1 MQSLQPAAKPH
12 SACFSSGPTKK
23 RPNWNLSRL
32 DQTHLGRSHRA
43 KGPKSSL
50 TSAIDRMSALLA
62 LPDDYRLG
70 IVPAS
75 DTGAVEMVMWS
86 LLGQRGVDMLAWESF
101 GKTWVNDATT
111 QLQLDDLRLIEADWG
126 ALPPLDTVDFDRDV
140 LFTWNGTTSGVKV
153 PNGDFIPATR
163 KGLTIADATSACF
176 AMEMP
181 WDKIDIATF
190 SWQKSLGGEGGHGVL
205 VLSPRA
211 VERLESAPAPRALP
225 KIFQLTKKGKLI
237 EGIFRGDTINTPS
250 MLAVADLHHALDW
263 AEEIGGLSALIARSE
278 QSLTHVKQWVAGSD
292 WAEFLAQ
299 DPATISNTSI
309 CISIKDKDITSLG
322 QTAQSDF
329 AKQMVALLAS
339 HDVAYDIGAYRTA
352 PAGFRIWGGPTVEPG
367 DVAALLPWLDWAF
380 ASVKQDFMK
389 QKGADN
395 A

>member
-1 MQSLQPAAKPH
+1 MQLLQPVRKPL
-12 SACFSSGPTKK
+12 SARFSSGPTKK
-23 RPNWNLSRL
+23 FPGWNLSQL

-43 KGPKSSL
+43 KSAKASL
-50 TSAIDRMSALLA
+50 TSAIERMSHMLA

-111 QLQLDDLRLIEADWG
+111 QLQLDDLRVLEADWG
-126 ALPPLDTVDFDRDV
+126 ALPALDEVDFDRDV

-153 PNGDFIPATR
+153 PNGDFIPADR

-176 AMEMP
+176 GMEMP

-211 VERLESAPAPRALP
+211 VARLEEQAAPRALP

-237 EGIFRGDTINTPS
+237 EGIFKGDTINTPS

-263 AEEIGGLSALIARSE
+263 AEEIGGLPALIARSE
-278 QSLTHVKQWVAGSD
+278 QSLAYVKEWVAQSP
-292 WAEFLAQ
+292 WAAFLAH
-299 DPATISNTSI
+299 DEATISNTSI
-309 CISIKDKDITSLG
+309 CLQICDQDVKSLG
-322 QTAQSDF
+322 QTEQSDF

-352 PAGFRIWGGPTVEPG
+352 PAGLRIWGGPTVEPD

-380 ASVKQDFMK
+380 ASVKQDVMNK
-389 QKGADN
+389 KGA
-395 A
+395 